1 MQGLKADL
9 QTGKIEVQIPTCLT
23 DTLTVEERR
32 GIERCLTGGHAFIF
46 LVTYSQSMPMF
57 QDQGEEANEVLPAV
71 SCAILH
77 KQLDFPEPGKV
88 SSVK

>member
-9 QTGKIEVQIPTCLT
+9 QAGKIEGQIPTCLT
-23 DTLTVEERR
+23 DINSGRKERNR
-32 GIERCLTGGHAFIF
+32 TMPQRRSCIYFF

-57 QDQGEEANEVLPAV
+57 QDQGEGANEVLPAV